1 MAPPPELISDAVA
14 EVLLRLPPDDPAGLL
29 RASVVCKSWLRALTE
44 PAFVRRYRDFHGT
57 PLVLGFLHNPVNR
70 RLARFVPTTAFR
82 PPAAAD
88 HRTSVVLDCRHGRAL
103 LYDYRSSEFVVWD
116 PVTGRER
123 RMPDDVPD
131 RYTNHVVLCA
141 AGAGCDHSTCSG
153 GAFLMASAG
162 VHVMDLVQAEA
173 RLYSSETGVRR
184 GPDGIYL
191 DYNDGQFDEGCPY
204 RLEADRP
211 GVLVGGTLYFVCQ
224 SGALLRYGFL
234 GKQSLS
240 LIKPPPGKF
249 HGRGTIVTRA
259 ENGGLGLATLGRD
272 VLHLWSTETGFRGGV
287 KWVKMNDIHLQ
298 KLMPFKSPALLI
310 GSTED
315 TNVVFVTS
323 DDHGIFTIELKSLL
337 MKKVCEMGEVDD
349 VFPYVCFYTPAACA
363 RGTLPAPVGPQ

>member
-1 MAPPPELISDAVA
+1 MAAPRPLLLLANGCAPATTSLRYGRATTSQPELTRRS
-14 EVLLRLPPDDPAGLL
+14 PA
-29 RASVVCKSWLRALTE
+29 
-44 PAFVRRYRDFHGT
+44 RRGCRCR
-57 PLVLGFLHNPVNR
+57 N
-70 RLARFVPTTAFR
+70 
-82 PPAAAD
+82 AAANARD
-88 HRTSVVLDCRHGRAL
+88 GDDRIGWRRRAW
-103 LYDYRSSEFVVWD
+103 Y
-116 PVTGRER
+116 
-123 RMPDDVPD
+123 
-131 RYTNHVVLCA
+131 
-141 AGAGCDHSTCSG
+141 G
-153 GAFLMASAG
+153 GAAVG
-162 VHVMDLVQAEA
+162 
-173 RLYSSETGVRR
+173 SSGR
-184 GPDGIYL
+184 GADGR
-191 DYNDGQFDEGCPY
+191 

-211 GVLVGGTLYFVCQ
+211 GGVLVGGTLYFVCQ

-298 KLMPFKSPALLI
+298 KLMPFKSPARLI

-349 VFPYVCFYTPAACA
+349 VFPYVCFYTPAGIASCTSSSLF
-363 RGTLPAPVGPQ
+363 G

>member
-1 MAPPPELISDAVA
+1 MAPPPELVSDAVA
-14 EVLLRLPPDDPAGLL
+14 EVLLRLPPDDP
-29 RASVVCKSWLRALTE
+29 

-82 PPAAAD
+82 PPASTD
-88 HRTSVVLDCRHGRAL
+88 HRTSIIL
-103 LYDYRSSEFVVWD
+103 VWD

-123 RMPDDVPD
+123 RMPDDLPD

-141 AGAGCDHSTCSG
+141 AGAGCDHSACSG

-162 VHVMDLVQAEA
+162 VHVMDLVQADA
-173 RLYSSETGVRR
+173 RLYSSKTGVRR

-204 RLEADRP
+204 SLEADRSD
-211 GVLVGGTLYFVCQ
+211 VLVGGTLNFVCQ
-224 SGALLRYGFL
+224 SGALLREIFT
-234 GKQSLS
+234 QSLS

-272 VLHLWSTETGFRGGV
+272 VLHPWLTETGFRGGV

-298 KLMPFKSPALLI
+298 KLMPFKSPARLI
-310 GSTED
+310 GSTEH

-337 MKKVCEMGEVDD
+337 MKKVCEMGKVDD
-349 VFPYVCFYTPAACA
+349 VFPYVCFYTPAGIASSTSSSLF
-363 RGTLPAPVGPQ
+363 G

>member
-1 MAPPPELISDAVA
+1 MFQYLGLAVFAKGARSNPAAQQHGTTRPPSLFLFGSPHSPISQSQSPPKTLASALHGAATGADLRPKPPPRSLRPHHGVPPARLHRPPHLRRA
-14 EVLLRLPPDDPAGLL
+14 RLPPRP
-29 RASVVCKSWLRALTE
+29 
-44 PAFVRRYRDFHGT
+44 
-57 PLVLGFLHNPVNR
+57 
-70 RLARFVPTTAFR
+70 R
-82 PPAAAD
+82 PP
-88 HRTSVVLDCRHGRAL
+88 L
-103 LYDYRSSEFVVWD
+103 DYRSSEFVVWD

-123 RMPDDVPD
+123 RIPDDVPD

-141 AGAGCDHSTCSG
+141 AGAGCDHSACSG
-153 GAFLMASAG
+153 GPFLMASAG
-162 VHVMDLVQAEA
+162 VHVMDLVQADA

-191 DYNDGQFDEGCPY
+191 DYNDGQFDEDCSY
-204 RLEADRP
+204 SLEADRP

-234 GKQSLS
+234 GKQNLS

-272 VLHLWSTETGFRGGV
+272 VLHLWSTETGPNGDV

-298 KLMPFKSPALLI
+298 KLMPFKSPARLI

-337 MKKVCEMGEVDD
+337 TRKLVLE
-349 VFPYVCFYTPAACA
+349 A
-363 RGTLPAPVGPQ
+363 RCQHLWVLSDLRQTI